1 MSTHGNDERAGEIAR
16 FLAHCP
22 PFERMDKAKV
32 EQIALS
38 VVEHR
43 AIPGEAVLVENG
55 AAGMHLYVIRDG
67 TMELDHQG
75 HVVDVVTKGQV
86 FGHPTL
92 VTGLA
97 PEFTV
102 RAREET
108 VLLPHPPRDRSVD
121 PGQP

>member
-1 MSTHGNDERAGEIAR
+1 MATHGDEQPAKEIAR
-16 FLAHCP
+16 PLAHYP
-22 PFERMDKAKV
+22 PFDRMDRARL
-32 EQIALS
+32 EQIALG

-43 AIPGEAVLVENG
+43 AVPGEAVLIENG
-55 AAGMHLYVIRDG
+55 ATGTHLYVVRDG

-102 RAREET
+102 RARENSP
-108 VLLPHPPRDRSVD
+108 VPHPARDRSVD
-121 PGQP
+121 PGHP